1 MQVSTKLFNDQQV
14 RQFGKLTADIQQKQ
28 EKIASGKAILK
39 ASDDPVAAAKLSAA
53 REQEQLLT
61 RFEDNAYK
69 AQLRLDASDKT
80 INEAMTVMTRISE
93 LATQAR
99 NPGYDGFSRKAILT
113 EVKAL
118 RETLIDLAN
127 TRDSYGQSLFS
138 GYNTDEDAFVRETDG
153 SVSYNGDRGVHTVQ
167 VSENVTVATG
177 VDGESAFGRIETVN
191 GRKSIFEIV
200 DGVMASIDPLRE
212 INEIATANRR
222 AEISLE
228 LPRQNQ
234 DWSLTL
240 QGSLGAVKIEATL
253 AEGAEEKLADAIN
266 AKSDQTG
273 VTAEYDEDTGKIT
286 LIEAAAETISI
297 QDIEIEGQELAS
309 TSSDYYLRFASV
321 DEYGQEVGAARI
333 LTDEDQL
340 LGRGIENL
348 MSSINHLSIQQ
359 AVLGAQMSK
368 AAIQEDVL
376 QSRKLAV
383 TKDISAMGDADLAK
397 LVTELQSQLTN
408 RDAAQQ
414 AFAKIGQQSL
424 FDYIR

>member
-177 VDGESAFGRIETVN
+177 LDGESAFGRIETVN
-191 GRKSIFEIV
+191 GRKSVFEIV

-286 LIEAAAETISI
+286 LTEAASETITV

>member
-14 RQFGKLTADIQQKQ
+14 RQFGKLTEDIQQKQ

-39 ASDDPVAAAKLSAA
+39 ASDDPVVAVKLSAA
-53 REQEQLLT
+53 KEQEQLLT
-61 RFEDNAYK
+61 RFEENAYK
-69 AQLRLDASDKT
+69 AQLRLSASDKT

-127 TRDSYGQSLFS
+127 TRDSYGQSLFA
-138 GYNTDEDAFVRETDG
+138 GYNTGEDAFLRETDG
-153 SVSYNGDRGVHTVQ
+153 TVSYNGDRGVHTVQ

-177 VDGESAFGRIETVN
+177 LDGESAFGRIETVN

-212 INEIATANRR
+212 INELATANRR

-253 AEGAEEKLADAIN
+253 AEGAEEKLAEAIN

-273 VTAEYDEDTGKIT
+273 VSAEYNEDTGKIT
-286 LIEAAAETISI
+286 LIEAASETITI
-297 QDIEIEGQELAS
+297 QDIEIEGQEIAN
-309 TSSDYYLRFASV
+309 TAGDYYLRFASV
-321 DEYGQEVGAARI
+321 DEYGQEIGAARI

-348 MSSINHLSIQQ
+348 MKSIDHLSIQQ
-359 AVLGAQMSK
+359 AVVGAQMSK

>member
-14 RQFGKLTADIQQKQ
+14 RQFGKLTEDIQQKQ

-39 ASDDPVAAAKLSAA
+39 ASDDPVVAAKLSAA
-53 REQEQLLT
+53 KEQEQLLT
-61 RFEDNAYK
+61 RFEENAYK
-69 AQLRLDASDKT
+69 AQLRLSASDKT

-127 TRDSYGQSLFS
+127 TRDSYGQSLFA
-138 GYNTDEDAFVRETDG
+138 GYNTGEDAFLRETDG
-153 SVSYNGDRGVHTVQ
+153 TVSYNGDRGVHTVQ

-177 VDGESAFGRIETVN
+177 LDGESAFGRIETVN

-212 INEIATANRR
+212 INELATANRR

-253 AEGAEEKLADAIN
+253 AEGAEEKLAEAIN

-273 VTAEYDEDTGKIT
+273 VSAEYNEDTGKIT
-286 LIEAAAETISI
+286 LIEAASETITI
-297 QDIEIEGQELAS
+297 QDIEIEGQEIAN
-309 TSSDYYLRFASV
+309 TAGDYYLRFASI
-321 DEYGQEVGAARI
+321 DEYGQEIGAARI

-348 MSSINHLSIQQ
+348 IKSIDHLSIQQ
-359 AVLGAQMSK
+359 AVVGAQMSK